1 MSQDE
6 ITLRFKPEHTV
17 ASFMLS
23 NLRDRLINGPV
34 GSGKSSGCCVEIRRR
49 AEETPKGSDG
59 VRRSRW
65 AVVRNTYRELE
76 DTTIK
81 TFKEWVPE
89 PYFGRWHA
97 SDHIFELC
105 FETDNGMVRGEVLFR
120 ALDRPDDVK
129 KLLSLEL
136 TGCYFNEMREI
147 PRVIYTTMRTRVGR
161 YPRRDEVPTYW
172 SGCFGDTNPPDED
185 HWIYK
190 VFEEER
196 PEGYRIWKQPGGRTA
211 AAENVWNLDR
221 CWRDPHENLM
231 SDEAKAESRA
241 GADRKIAAGVHQ
253 RPCVCYYPVLCQG
266 ATPDFINVMVDGNY
280 GFLKPG
286 KPIYP
291 EYQDAIHTAKEPI
304 PILASARKILCG
316 QDYGLTPAGVW
327 VQQDPADGQYQVVD
341 EFVSERLGAVYFG
354 EELARI
360 AKTEFRGKA
369 IEGWGDPAG
378 MAGSSVDEHLTP
390 ILVVSNAGVQTT
402 AAPTNDPTKRREAV
416 AKLLTRLTMLG
427 RPALVVSPKCRTLR
441 KAMNGAYCYE
451 RLKVSGADRFRDSP
465 LKNEYSHVAEALQY
479 AMVGAGEDLSII
491 ASEDPDVD
499 DLVIVTKLAGGG
511 TRTSKRR

>member
-1 MSQDE
+1 MTQDE
-6 ITLRFKPEHTV
+6 LVMVFRPEKTV
-17 ASFMLS
+17 ANFMKS
-23 NLRDRLINGPV
+23 NFRDRLINGPV

-49 AEETPKGSDG
+49 AEETPAGTDG

-65 AVVRNTYRELE
+65 GVVRNTYRELE

-97 SDHIFELC
+97 SDHIFELN
-105 FETDNGMVRGEVLFR
+105 FETDKGKVQGEVLFR

-136 TGCYFNEMREI
+136 TGCYFNELREI
-147 PRVIYTTMRTRVGR
+147 PRAIYTTMRTRVGR
-161 YPRRDEVPTYW
+161 YPRREEVPVYW

-190 VFEEER
+190 IFEEER
-196 PEGYRIWKQPGGRTA
+196 PEGYKIWRQPGGRTPL
-211 AAENVWNLDR
+211 AENLWNLPR
-221 CWRDPHENLM
+221 CWREPTENLM
-231 SDEAKAESRA
+231 TPERRAASRA
-241 GADRKIAAGVHQ
+241 AADERINKGEHQ
-253 RPCVCYYPVLCQG
+253 SPCVCYYPVLCQG
-266 ATPDFINVMVDGNY
+266 ATPDFISVMVDGNY

-291 EYQDAIHTAKEPI
+291 EFQDAVHVSKEPI
-304 PILASARKILCG
+304 SVHPKVRKLLFG

-327 VQQDPADGQYQVVD
+327 VQQDPVDGQYQVVD
-341 EFVSERLGAVYFG
+341 EFVSERLGARNFG
-354 EELARI
+354 IEAAKI
-360 AKTEFRGKA
+360 CKTEFRGKA

-378 MAGSSVDEHLTP
+378 EAGSSVDEHETP
-390 ILVVSNAGVQTT
+390 INVVTACGIQTS
-402 AAPTNDPTKRREAV
+402 AAPTNDPVRRREAV
-416 AKLLTRLTMLG
+416 AKLLTTLTMLG
-427 RPALVVSPKCRTLR
+427 RPALVISPKCKWLR

-451 RLKVSGADRFRDSP
+451 RLKVSSGDRYRDYP

-479 AMVGAGEDLSII
+479 AMVGAGEDLSVI
-491 ASEDPDVD
+491 ASEDPDGMD
-499 DLVIVTKLAGGG
+499 YVITTKLAGGG
-511 TRTSKRR
+511 TRTNKR